1 MQNKEL
7 RAKIVDEICR
17 ERQTDPAIVLEL
29 LALES
34 EHRDLFSWG
43 ARPNLRRDIEKIVE
57 KELALRREASST

>member
-7 RAKIVDEICR
+7 REKIVEDICR
-17 ERQTDPAIVLEL
+17 DRKIDPALIFEL

-34 EHRDLFSWG
+34 EHRDLFAWG

-57 KELALRREASST
+57 KALLHLRETST